1 MYNMTLHAW
10 VKKDSYM
17 YKASKS
23 PTLPKTR
30 LEMFKQALY
39 RIIET
44 NDFDHLQRCVPNHFV
59 PFGT

>member
-1 MYNMTLHAW
+1 
-10 VKKDSYM
+10 M